1 MGKRPDRGRQPA
13 SDGPWLTRQS
23 RIVHGHNRAF
33 LIGGEGPPLLL
44 LHGIGNKS
52 QTWGPVLS
60 RLARRHTVIAP
71 DLLGHGLSDK
81 PRGDY
86 SVGGYAN
93 GMRDLLSVL
102 DIERVTVVGH
112 SLGGGIAQQL
122 AYQYPERCERLV
134 LVSAGGLGRGLHPAL
149 RMATLP
155 GTAAGLSLLACSPAR
170 LVEDLTVGALAGL
183 ARVTRSALLSD
194 LVQGYSSLGALRDAR
209 ARQAFLRTLR
219 TVADAGGQVVNATD
233 RAYLAAALPLL
244 VVWGSGDSVIP
255 VKHAVDLVDL
265 VPGARLEVFDGAG
278 HWPHLSEPDRFCSV
292 IEDFM
297 RTTEPARHDRDGWRA
312 LLAQG
317 RGRGALSETRSAD
330 VVERV
335 DLTDTP
341 PQGSAP
347 TATDSGAALKGQGLT
362 AH

>member
-244 VVWGSGDSVIP
+244 VVWGSGDTVIP

-335 DLTDTP
+335 DLADTP

>member
-1 MGKRPDRGRQPA
+1 MGERPDAGRQLTP
-13 SDGPWLTRQS
+13 DGPWLTRQS

-44 LHGIGNKS
+44 LHGIGNKA

-60 RLARRHTVIAP
+60 RLARTHTVIAP

-149 RMATLP
+149 RAATLP
-155 GTAAGLSLLACSPAR
+155 GTAAGLSLLAAPPAR
-170 LVEDLTVGALAGL
+170 LVEDLTVHALAGL
-183 ARVTRSALLSD
+183 GRITHSALISD
-194 LVQGYSSLGALRDAR
+194 MVQGYRSLGALRDVR

-219 TVADAGGQVVNATD
+219 TVADAGGQVVTATD
-233 RAYLAAALPLL
+233 RAYLASAMPLL
-244 VVWGSGDSVIP
+244 VVWGSGDTVIP
-255 VKHAVDLVDL
+255 VKHAYDLVDL
-265 VPGARLEVFDGAG
+265 VPAARLEVFDGAG
-278 HWPHLSEPDRFCSV
+278 HWPHLSDAQRFCSV

-297 RTTEPARHDRDGWRA
+297 RTTAPARHDRDGWRA

-317 RGRGALSETRSAD
+317 RGRAALSETRSAD

-335 DLTDTP
+335 DLPTVPT
-341 PQGSAP
+341 QGSAP
-347 TATDSGAALKGQGLT
+347 DVSDPVVR
-362 AH
+362 